1 MCIQVIPIAIAV
13 MRDAC
18 QRSFASNTSPHHPL
32 CRCRHSVQFSLH
44 CAWLLQS
51 YSVDANLSTKKK
63 SQGGRKIIC
72 TLPQKYLPPI
82 LNLSD
87 ILISISSSTTHSTLS
102 CLLWI
107 SANFAFKEN
116 WANFIQTNSNE
127 SWTHIIS
134 GTRLRNLILSGELVP
149 KDLSPSS
156 GGADDWKTSFQGR
169 ERDSFG
175 NFIPWLG
182 RISQKLRKPA
192 GLFSPRPW
200 VNIIILSSLHQLE
213 ALQFYMINYYL

>member
-1 MCIQVIPIAIAV
+1 
-13 MRDAC
+13 MRDAI
-18 QRSFASNTSPHHPL
+18 QRSFAKFRLTPHLIIFSAGVGTVSSSRCTAPGCSRATPWTPTSAP
-32 CRCRHSVQFSLH
+32 RRRVK
-44 CAWLLQS
+44 
-51 YSVDANLSTKKK
+51 V
-63 SQGGRKIIC
+63 GGKIIC
-72 TLPQKYLPPI
+72 TLPKKISAANIEPFWHPYI
-82 LNLSD
+82 N
-87 ILISISSSTTHSTLS
+87 ILIHHSTPLS

-192 GLFSPRPW
+192 GL
-200 VNIIILSSLHQLE
+200 
-213 ALQFYMINYYL
+213 

>member
-1 MCIQVIPIAIAV
+1 MKERRPDRCHSFHSFIVITLSEITFFLPQIFFRLRKGRSSYTLYLLPELSCV
-13 MRDAC
+13 MRVNEVS
-18 QRSFASNTSPHHPL
+18 RNFVEHLISPPL
-32 CRCRHSVQFSLH
+32 LFRCRHSVQFSLH

-63 SQGGRKIIC
+63 SQGGRENNLYFAPKISDANIE
-72 TLPQKYLPPI
+72 PFWHSYQYPHPP
-82 LNLSD
+82 L
-87 ILISISSSTTHSTLS
+87 TPLS

-127 SWTHIIS
+127 SWTQIIS

-169 ERDSFG
+169 Y
-175 NFIPWLG
+175 
-182 RISQKLRKPA
+182 K
-192 GLFSPRPW
+192 
-200 VNIIILSSLHQLE
+200 
-213 ALQFYMINYYL
+213 

>member
-1 MCIQVIPIAIAV
+1 
-13 MRDAC
+13 MRFNEVSRNFVDHIIL
-18 QRSFASNTSPHHPL
+18 THLL

-63 SQGGRKIIC
+63 SQGGRKNN
-72 TLPQKYLPPI
+72 LYFAQKISDANIEPFWHSYQYPHPP
-82 LNLSD
+82 L
-87 ILISISSSTTHSTLS
+87 TPLS

-127 SWTHIIS
+127 SWAHIIS

-169 ERDSFG
+169 EIALVTLSPDWVEYHKSCG
-175 NFIPWLG
+175 NRLA
-182 RISQKLRKPA
+182 S
-192 GLFSPRPW
+192 SPRPW
-200 VNIIILSSLHQLE
+200 INILIWSSLHQLE
-213 ALQFYMINYYL
+213 ALQLYILYNSTWLIIICI

>member
-1 MCIQVIPIAIAV
+1 
-13 MRDAC
+13 MRFNEVS
-18 QRSFASNTSPHHPL
+18 RNFVEHLTSTPLL

-63 SQGGRKIIC
+63 SQGGLKNNLYFAQKISAANIE
-72 TLPQKYLPPI
+72 PFWHSYQYPHPP
-82 LNLSD
+82 L
-87 ILISISSSTTHSTLS
+87 TPLS

-192 GLFSPRPW
+192 GLFSPSPW

-213 ALQFYMINYYL
+213 ALQFYMINYYM

>member
-1 MCIQVIPIAIAV
+1 MCVQVIPIARAV
-13 MRDAC
+13 MRDAI
-18 QRSFASNTSPHHPL
+18 QRSFAKFRRTPHLIIFSAGVGTVSSSRCTAPGCSRATPWTPTSAP
-32 CRCRHSVQFSLH
+32 RRRVK
-44 CAWLLQS
+44 
-51 YSVDANLSTKKK
+51 V
-63 SQGGRKIIC
+63 GGKIIC
-72 TLPQKYLPPI
+72 TLPQKISERQYWTFLTSLYQYPHPP
-82 LNLSD
+82 L
-87 ILISISSSTTHSTLS
+87 TPLS

-127 SWTHIIS
+127 SWAHIIS

-192 GLFSPRPW
+192 GL
-200 VNIIILSSLHQLE
+200 
-213 ALQFYMINYYL
+213 